1 MPMPGGHNA
10 ANLPPELLCS
20 VFVYLGFV
28 DRITSTHVCHRW
40 RDASLGSRGLLWS
53 TVTSSGL
60 RLGML
65 EQVFVRSGTTPV
77 DVRLKVGFHNASEV
91 ATALE
96 RHICHCKT
104 LRLTFKPGISDEDE
118 EDLARSMSVA
128 APILDRLHLEGTM
141 DWISRGFLGNTS
153 MFLGA
158 YAPRLTSFSYS
169 GPLAELHEVPALRGV
184 RHFVHRQS
192 APLDVEDLL
201 AVSSYSPSLVD
212 VALNFRYWS
221 HTPPVFIARFPPNI
235 GSVTFTASLG
245 IASRLAEMF
254 ASIDV
259 STLPLLNVSFGG
271 EFLTSGASEELITL
285 CPHRLEV
292 YSEYHTDAEEILAGV
307 AFIGRDGRT
316 VEFFN
321 IPPSLPHATVAQ
333 VTVIEISEATW
344 NTAGPWPP
352 SPQLQELIVTL
363 VAPAYYDAAHDA
375 GMFVDVQRD
384 IVLHCPALQT
394 LAISTRRPG
403 GSNAQW
409 QRIPLLRLCGLRL
422 LTHPIDDLAILLD
435 MFEDVEMAPGHV
447 GPPLRPIEVLLDL

>member
-1 MPMPGGHNA
+1 MPLGVYDA

-20 VFVYLGFV
+20 VFVHLGFV

-65 EQVFVRSGTTPV
+65 EQVFDRSGTTPV

-104 LRLTFKPGISDEDE
+104 LRLTFHPGISDEDA

-128 APILDRLHLEGTM
+128 APILERLDLEGTVHC
-141 DWISRGFLGNTS
+141 ISRGFSGNLS
-153 MFLGA
+153 MLLGA
-158 YAPRLTSFSYS
+158 NAPRLTSFSYS
-169 GPLAELHEVPALRGV
+169 GPLGELHDVHALRASG
-184 RHFVHRQS
+184 
-192 APLDVEDLL
+192 PLDVEDILD
-201 AVSSYSPSLVD
+201 VCSYIPSLVD
-212 VALNFRYWS
+212 VAYI
-221 HTPPVFIARFPPNI
+221 PPAFIARFPPNI

-245 IASRLAEMF
+245 IASRMADMF

-259 STLPLLNVSFGG
+259 SIFGG
-271 EFLTSGASEELITL
+271 AFLTSDASDELIRL
-285 CPHRLEV
+285 ILERAALRPHRLEV

-307 AFIGRDGRT
+307 VFIGRDGRT

-344 NTAGPWPP
+344 NTALPWP
-352 SPQLQELIVTL
+352 SIPQLQELIVTL

-394 LAISTRRPG
+394 LAISTRQSRSLCSTPTSDGQATDSAPSSVRP
-403 GSNAQW
+403 
-409 QRIPLLRLCGLRL
+409 
-422 LTHPIDDLAILLD
+422 
-435 MFEDVEMAPGHV
+435 APAN
-447 GPPLRPIEVLLDL
+447 PSY